1 MFADD
6 EVVIYHNP
14 RCSKSRATLELLK
27 TRGIQPRVLEYL
39 KNPPSP
45 EELEEILSRLGV
57 EPRDIMRRKE
67 TEYLQAGFD
76 DPALEREE
84 LVRRLHRHPA
94 VLERP
99 IVVANGKAALGRPP
113 ENVLAIV

>member
-6 EVVIYHNP
+6 EVLIYHNP

-27 TRGIQPRVLEYL
+27 TRGIQPRIVEYL

-45 EELEEILSRLGV
+45 QELEEILLRLDA

-67 TEYLQAGFD
+67 NEYRQAKLD
-76 DPALEREE
+76 DPKLDRGE
-84 LVRRLHRHPA
+84 LLRHMHECPA
-94 VLERP
+94 VIERP
-99 IVVANGKAALGRPP
+99 IVVTNGKAALGRPP
-113 ENVLAIV
+113 EKVLAIL